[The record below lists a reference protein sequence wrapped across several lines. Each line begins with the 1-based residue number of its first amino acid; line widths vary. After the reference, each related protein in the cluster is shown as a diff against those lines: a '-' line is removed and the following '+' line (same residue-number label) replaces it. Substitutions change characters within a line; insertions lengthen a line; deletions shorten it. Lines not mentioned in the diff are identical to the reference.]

1 MNSDDNNLDDILVY
15 AWNKD
20 AVNLKSSLDVEMQ
33 SRVTS
38 AMDNM
43 VADVSA
49 SLFNATTGMDNP
61 PSTNANEG

>member
-20 AVNLKSSLDVEMQ
+20 AVNLKSALDVEMQ